1 MKLSTE
7 QLERLAERVYL
18 VVKNS
23 GHVEIETDA
32 EEKAISQINFVLEDD
47 SRAEERLSREA
58 ERLVQQQN
66 EIAKSSS
73 KPFENL
79 VHEVKSRL
87 AKSKQVVLSDS
98 PEKADTLA
106 EKVTKALWKLDG
118 VDFYSED
125 RKVQN
130 CIARAIHRFRQE
142 DDHILDAVE
151 KIATKKSGA
160 EPYSQAWCLAFDKY
174 YNEVLQR
181 IARQKGENA
190 PAEYGNRGASL

>member
-7 QLERLAERVYL
+7 QLERLAERVYAVL
-18 VVKNS
+18 KHS
-23 GHVEIETDA
+23 GHVEIEPEA
-32 EEKAISQINFVLEDD
+32 EEKALSQINFILEDD
-47 SRAEERLSREA
+47 SRAEDRLSREA

-73 KPFENL
+73 KPFESL
-79 VHEVKSRL
+79 VHEVKIRL
-87 AKSKQVVLSDS
+87 AKSKQLVLSDD

-106 EKVTKALWKLDG
+106 EKIMKTLWKMDG
-118 VDFYSED
+118 VDFFSED

-142 DDHILDAVE
+142 DDHILDAVA

-160 EPYSQAWCLAFDKY
+160 EPYSQAWCQAFDKY

-181 IARQKGENA
+181 IARQKAENA
-190 PAEYGNRGASL
+190 PGGYSSGAASV